1 MGLFIF
7 ITLLLDML
15 GLGIVFP
22 ILPKLIE
29 QMVGGGVAEAAIAYA
44 VVLSV
49 YALMQFLCAPL
60 LGVLSDRFGRRPVLL
75 LAVLGLGLHY
85 VVLTFAP
92 DLTWIIVGRI
102 LGGACGA
109 SLAPAS
115 AYIADVSPPEKRA
128 ANFGL
133 IGVALGISFVLG
145 PALGGVLGEIH
156 LRLPFVAAAV
166 LSFAGLLFGIFVL
179 PESLAPELRRPIVL
193 ARTNPVGSLRAVLKY
208 AAVSSLLP
216 IFVVALLGQLGLQAL
231 WVPYVS
237 YRYGWGPIEV
247 GLSLALVGVLLALS
261 QGVLVGRMVGR
272 FGEMQ
277 TLIGGLAV
285 GMLGFAAYGL
295 ASQGWMVL
303 LVTVAYVPAL
313 GLINPSL
320 RSLMSIGVPPTE
332 QGLLQGA
339 LTSSNTLIAAIAPLI
354 ANSLFAFFVGPDS
367 PLVLPGAP
375 FFIGSLMFVAALV
388 LAQRQSR
395 LLGSAP
401 RAPD

>member
-1 MGLFIF
+1 MAFIF

-75 LAVLGLGLHY
+75 VAMLGLGLHY

-166 LSFAGLLFGIFVL
+166 LSFGGLLFGIFVL
-179 PESLAPELRRPIVL
+179 PESLAPEPRRPIVL

-208 AAVSSLLP
+208 AAVSRLLP
-216 IFVVALLGQLGLQAL
+216 IFVVALLGQIGLQAL

-261 QGVLVGRMVGR
+261 QGVLVGRLVGR

-277 TLIGGLAV
+277 TLIGGLTV
-285 GMLGFAAYGL
+285 GIIGFAGRRSGVARLDGAAGDGGL
-295 ASQGWMVL
+295 RARAGLDQPD
-303 LVTVAYVPAL
+303 PAQPDVDWRAIHRT
-313 GLINPSL
+313 GP
-320 RSLMSIGVPPTE
+320 
-332 QGLLQGA
+332 
-339 LTSSNTLIAAIAPLI
+339 AAR
-354 ANSLFAFFVGPDS
+354 GPD
-367 PLVLPGAP
+367 
-375 FFIGSLMFVAALV
+375 
-388 LAQRQSR
+388 Q
-395 LLGSAP
+395 
-401 RAPD
+401 